1 MSAAELLSACG
12 RIDAAA
18 AALRVYVVACA
29 DGSAEETSRDNVAT
43 RQVALRGIVC
53 VIEQAR
59 EFLLGTTGGDDF
71 DSLELLFFVEMVSTA
86 EQALWVVLSSERA
99 ATPATPSNADLCELL
114 GLALQF
120 HAQAFARRPAGSMPR
135 QAVKGGAA

>member
-1 MSAAELLSACG
+1 MSAAELMSACG

-29 DGSAEETSRDNVAT
+29 DGWAEETSRDNVAT
-43 RQVALRGIVC
+43 RQVALRGLVC

-59 EFLLGTTGGDDF
+59 KFLLGTTGGDAF
-71 DSLELLFFVEMVSTA
+71 DSLELLFFVEMVSMA
-86 EQALWVVLSSERA
+86 EQALWVVLSSEH
-99 ATPATPSNADLCELL
+99 PATPSNADLCELL

-120 HAQAFARRPAGSMPR
+120 HAQAFAKRPAGSMPR

>member
-1 MSAAELLSACG
+1 MSAADLLSACG

-29 DGSAEETSRDNVAT
+29 DGGAEETSRDNVAT

-59 EFLLGTTGGDDF
+59 EFLLGTTGGDAF
-71 DSLELLFFVEMVSTA
+71 DSLELLFFVEMVSMA
-86 EQALWVVLSSERA
+86 EQALWVVLSSER
-99 ATPATPSNADLCELL
+99 PATPSNADLCELL